1 MQEKLK
7 ILGELAEFEVSDYI
21 NQREK
26 YTSFIYPSFCGGKII
41 NLFKVLLTNNCKFN
55 CHYCANR
62 RGRDCPRYSF
72 SPYELADIFYN
83 IWKKGYVNG
92 LFLSSGIDKDANE
105 TQEKMIDTVRIL
117 RKKYEYKGYIHLKIL
132 PGVDD
137 YLIKKATYY
146 SDRLSIN
153 MESVNSYHLKKIS
166 KEKEF
171 SKNLLKTLKKLTYLN
186 LEKPLKS
193 GITTQVIVG
202 SSDEK
207 DIEILSF
214 SYYLYK
220 NFNLKRVYY
229 SGFFPVI
236 NTPLENK
243 EPCSLERQTRIYQA
257 DILIRKY
264 KFLPEEIP
272 VDENGNL
279 YLDKDPKL
287 LWAEK
292 NKEFFPV
299 EINKA
304 DFYQLIRVP
313 GIGIKTAERI
323 INERKNCKIKDEY
336 MLEKIG
342 VNLKRVSSFITL
354 NGKKINSL
362 FCKI

>member
-7 ILGELAEFEVSDYI
+7 ILGELAEFEVSEYI

-26 YTSFIYPSFCGGKII
+26 YLSFIYPSFCGGKIV
-41 NLFKVLLTNNCKFN
+41 NLFKILLSNNCKFN
-55 CHYCANR
+55 CLYCANR
-62 RGRDCPRYSF
+62 KDRDCPRYSF

-83 IWKKGYVNG
+83 FWKKGYVNG

-105 TQEKMIDTVRIL
+105 TQEKMIDVAKIL

-137 YLIKKATYY
+137 YLIKQATYY

-153 MESVNSYHLKKIS
+153 MESVNPYYLKKIS

-171 SKNLLKTLKKLTYLN
+171 SKNLLKILKKLVYLN

-193 GITTQVIVG
+193 GITTQIIIG

-229 SGFFPVI
+229 SGFFPVK

-243 EPCSLERQTRIYQA
+243 KPCSIKRQTRIYQA

-264 KFLPEEIP
+264 KFLPQEIP
-272 VDENGNL
+272 LDENGNL

-292 NKEFFPV
+292 NKDFFPIEV
-299 EINKA
+299 NNA

-323 INERKNCKIKDEY
+323 INERKKCKIKY
-336 MLEKIG
+336 LQTLEKIG
-342 VNLKRVSSFITL
+342 VNLKRAVPFITL
-354 NGKKINSL
+354 NGKKIDSL
-362 FCKI
+362 F

>member
-1 MQEKLK
+1 MD
-7 ILGELAEFEVSDYI
+7 F
-21 NQREK
+21 
-26 YTSFIYPSFCGGKII
+26 
-41 NLFKVLLTNNCKFN
+41 
-55 CHYCANR
+55 
-62 RGRDCPRYSF
+62 
-72 SPYELADIFYN
+72 
-83 IWKKGYVNG
+83 
-92 LFLSSGIDKDANE
+92 FLSSGIDKDANE
-105 TQEKMIDTVRIL
+105 TQEKMIDAVRIL

-153 MESVNSYHLKKIS
+153 MESVSSHHLKKIS
-166 KEKEF
+166 NEKEF
-171 SKNLLKTLKKLTYLN
+171 VKNLLKPLKKLFHLN

-220 NFNLKRVYY
+220 NFNLRRVYY
-229 SGFFPVI
+229 SGFIPVI

-243 EPCSLERQTRIYQA
+243 NPCSLKRQTRIYQA
-257 DILIRKY
+257 DILIRRY
-264 KFLPEEIP
+264 KFLPKEIP

-287 LWAEK
+287 LWAER
-292 NKEFFPV
+292 NKGFFPV

-304 DFYQLIRVP
+304 DFYQLIRIP
-313 GIGIKTAERI
+313 GIGVKVAEKI
-323 INERKNCKIKDEY
+323 INERKNGKIKYEET
-336 MLEKIG
+336 LEKIG
-342 VNLKRVSSFITL
+342 VNLKRAGQFITL
-354 NGKKINSL
+354 NGKKITSL
-362 FCKI
+362 L